1 MKKTAK
7 KQVKETKLT
16 KSTNVCTCSR
26 GHKIWAA
33 IALVGLFACGLFVGL
48 SYNGSNENKRLA
60 LGVEE
65 CDAIAQEIINIT
77 KTGATNETVETLRE
91 LNKAYSNGCAGR
103 LVIIEKET
111 VETKNA
117 EQPEIIATC
126 SRIEQLLKER
136 LNPETS
142 TDFYAHLY
150 NAETYSTL
158 AEKGCSEN
166 ADMYKSLALREIEI
180 ATALRPEETMEE
192 NSVEV
197 VIDTYKKLDMQ
208 KEAQVFLDKIEKL
221 TDPAIDFILKMEKII
236 NE

>member
-1 MKKTAK
+1 MKKTTK

-16 KSTNVCTCSR
+16 KATNVCTCSR

-48 SYNGSNENKRLA
+48 SYNSGNENKRLA

-77 KTGATNETVETLRE
+77 KTGATSETVGTLRE
-91 LNKAYSNGCAGR
+91 LNEAYSNGCAGR
-103 LVIIEKET
+103 LVIIEKEA
-111 VETKNA
+111 VETKTT
-117 EQPEIIATC
+117 EHPEIIATC

-136 LNPETS
+136 LSPETS
-142 TDFYAHLY
+142 TDFYDHLY
-150 NAETYSTL
+150 NADTYSTL

-180 ATALRPEETMEE
+180 ATALQPAESMGE

-208 KEAQVFLDKIEKL
+208 KEAQVFLDKIEQL

>member
-1 MKKTAK
+1 MKKTVRK
-7 KQVKETKLT
+7 SSKEIKN
-16 KSTNVCTCSR
+16 TNNCTCSR

-33 IALVGLFACGLFVGL
+33 VALAGLFTCGLFLGL
-48 SYNGSNENKRLA
+48 SYNGSNENNRVA

-77 KTGATNETVETLRE
+77 KMGATSETVETLRE
-91 LNKAYSNGCAGR
+91 LNEAYSNGCAGR

-111 VETKNA
+111 VEPKTT
-117 EQPEIIATC
+117 EHPEIIATC